1 MSRTVLSVANSAEK
15 AVPRLAPDAT
25 TSRGPDGALRL
36 TAPLLRRGLHAWLA
50 KVVRSPQHITV
61 ELDAVGAWTI
71 EHLDGRSLEC
81 LAGDLARQFK
91 LSPREAR
98 VALGQFVQSLVA
110 RRLVRLAA
118 AEDAA

>member
-1 MSRTVLSVANSAEK
+1 MSRTAASAGMSVQT
-15 AVPRLAPDAT
+15 AVPRLAPDAAM
-25 TSRGPDGALRL
+25 SRGPDGALRL
-36 TAPLLRRGLHAWLA
+36 TAPLPRRGLHAWLA
-50 KVVRSPQHITV
+50 KIARSPQHITV
-61 ELDAVGAWTI
+61 ELDAVGAWTV
-71 EHLDGRSLEC
+71 EHLDGRSLER
-81 LAGDLARQFK
+81 LADDLARQFK